1 MAVQDTPTPLPFS
14 NIITAPMLML
24 NRNNVRTYELDN
36 DLSLLAPEFRN
47 WVSLNFCTA
56 GRCECWNETGRS
68 AVVVPGTF
76 NIGLI
81 TFSPDK
87 YYYPLGYYEGL
98 HLFFSMDLLEEPEF
112 TLLRQTGFS
121 TERWQRILET
131 HQALF
136 YHDPHLEKLM
146 QRLGTLG
153 PKDAAIC
160 KIHLMEILLY
170 LDRALLPQAEKKV
183 YYTSSQY
190 HLAQLVHDQLI
201 EEPFREHDF
210 QAIAREH
217 GISLSSLN
225 RYYEAVY
232 GHTASTWLR
241 KYRMHAAADLLR
253 ETDLP
258 ASDIALSVGYANP
271 SKFSAAFKR
280 EFDVTPSEFRRIKD
294 TE

>member
-1 MAVQDTPTPLPFS
+1 MNAQSEPSLLPFS
-14 NIITAPMLML
+14 NLLAAPSLLL
-24 NRNNVRTYELDN
+24 NRNVVRGYELDN
-36 DLSLLAPEFRN
+36 DTSLLPPEFRN
-47 WVSLNFCTA
+47 WVSLNLCTA
-56 GRCECWNETGRS
+56 GRCECWNDSGRS
-68 AVVVPGTF
+68 AIVVPGTI
-76 NIGLI
+76 NIGL
-81 TFSPDK
+81 FAFAPDR

-98 HLFFSMDLLEEPEF
+98 QLAFSTDLLEEPELS
-112 TLLRQTGFS
+112 LLRQTGFS
-121 TERWQRILET
+121 TARWQRILET

-146 QRLGTLG
+146 RRLGTLG
-153 PKDAAIC
+153 PEDVAVC

-201 EEPFREHDF
+201 KEPFREHDF
-210 QAIAREH
+210 QAIAKEH

-225 RYYEAVY
+225 RYFEAVY

-253 ETDLP
+253 ETELP

-280 EFDVTPSEFRRIKD
+280 EFEVTPSEFRRMKD
-294 TE
+294 TK

>member
-1 MAVQDTPTPLPFS
+1 MAVHTDSPLLPFS
-14 NIITAPMLML
+14 NIINSPMLIL
-24 NRNNVRTYELDN
+24 NRNDVRTLELDN
-36 DLSLLAPEFRN
+36 DLSLLSPEIRN

-56 GRCECWNETGRS
+56 GRCECWNDTGRS

-81 TFSPDK
+81 DFSPDK
-87 YYYPLGYYEGL
+87 YYYPLGYYEGF
-98 HLFFSMDLLEEPEF
+98 HLFFSMDLLEEAEF
-112 TLLRQTGFS
+112 ALLRQTGFS

-146 QRLGTLG
+146 MRLGTL
-153 PKDAAIC
+153 DSEDVAVC

-183 YYTSSQY
+183 YYTSAQY
-190 HLAQLVHDQLI
+190 RLAETVHEQLVQN
-201 EEPFREHDF
+201 PFRKHDF
-210 QAIAREH
+210 QAIAEEH

-225 RYYEAVY
+225 RYFEAVY
-232 GHTASTWLR
+232 GHSASTWLR

-253 ETDLP
+253 ETDRS
-258 ASDIALSVGYANP
+258 ASDIALSVGYTNP

-280 EFDVTPSEFRRIKD
+280 EFEVTPSQFRRMK
-294 TE
+294 